1 MVASYYLLK
10 PFYSLAWRLLNLF
23 CKRRETVF
31 YCHST
36 VDMQNWL
43 PIQKYL
49 IPLRIVSDKAHTRKA
64 LRQMGYRVSPLP
76 AFPKAVIMCRVASHK
91 FPSRKVIKIGMTHG
105 AYHFKRIGSASHYK
119 PFSLYLY
126 TSPKDLAN
134 AQARGISCGKVGG
147 YPKLDPYLNQTKS
160 SSPANAKKRIVFT
173 ATYDSSGMSGIHLW
187 LDKLPELTGKY
198 DIYVSLHPWMN
209 TDIVKRI
216 TAMPNVTYLKDMPL
230 QAIWEADACIV
241 DSSSIIGECCAFDKP
256 MISWKIPPTPRSVP
270 EIEALLPTISLR
282 ISTFDELPA
291 AIERALSNPE
301 EQRAGRAAANAI
313 FFDRLDGK
321 AGERSAQKILKLLP
335 ELKP

>member
-23 CKRRETVF
+23 GKRQETVF

-49 IPLRIVSDKAHTRKA
+49 KPLRVVSDKAHTRRA

-76 AFPKAVIMCRVASHK
+76 VFPKAVIMCRVASHK

-105 AYHFKRIGSASHYK
+105 AYHFKRMGSASHYK

-126 TSPKDLAN
+126 TSAKDLAN
-134 AQARGISCGKVGG
+134 AQAKGITCGKVGG
-147 YPKLDPYLNQTKS
+147 FPKLDPYLNQAPK
-160 SSPANAKKRIVFT
+160 PRPPEAKKRIVFT
-173 ATYDSSGMSGIHLW
+173 ATYDASGMSGIHLW
-187 LDKLPELTGKY
+187 LDRLPELTDKY
-198 DIYVSLHPWMN
+198 DIYVSLHPWMSAE
-209 TDIVKRI
+209 IVKRI
-216 TAMPNVTYLKDMPL
+216 ESMPGITYLKDVPL

-256 MISWKIPPTPRSVP
+256 MISWILPPTPRSVP
-270 EIEALLPTISLR
+270 EITELLPSISLR
-282 ISTFDELPA
+282 INTFDELPA
-291 AIERALSNPE
+291 ALERALSYPAE
-301 EQRAGRAAANAI
+301 FKAGRDAANAT

-321 AGERSAQKILKLLP
+321 AGKRSAQEILKLLP